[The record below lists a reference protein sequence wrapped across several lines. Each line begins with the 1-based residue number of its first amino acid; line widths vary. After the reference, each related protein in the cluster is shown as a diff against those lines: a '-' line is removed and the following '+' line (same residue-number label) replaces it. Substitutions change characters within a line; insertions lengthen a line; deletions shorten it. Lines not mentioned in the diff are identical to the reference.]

1 MRRVAHYPLRVAR
14 KGSNTIRLKDG
25 EDYWPLVASVR
36 LPLKGFCSEGFNA
49 CQRRQRL
56 FVALSRGFYRVDV
69 CGVSRGNNRGSLIV
83 ILTRCREAS
92 LQ

>member
-1 MRRVAHYPLRVAR
+1 MAPEGQKPSQWQCLTKLPREMYSQPIVHKALSWGAIR
-14 KGSNTIRLKDG
+14 KSTCILDEVTIRK
-25 EDYWPLVASVR
+25 S
-36 LPLKGFCSEGFNA
+36 
-49 CQRRQRL
+49 Q

-69 CGVSRGNNRGSLIV
+69 CGVSRGNNRGSRIV